1 MSNSLS
7 AKHIST
13 NLANYEAARSGFFS
27 LLVHDIN
34 GIVKASFGGADPR
47 EAGDNDKIARAEE
60 ILKLNV
66 VKAPVPHFS
75 LEKLSYRRGNDV
87 VNFAGVPSFK
97 DGSITVDDVVGM
109 DTKSILMAW
118 QALAYNVH
126 TRKGGRMKDYKKDC
140 TLIEYTQDFEQ
151 VRSWTLY
158 GCWIQDIQEG
168 DFDKEQDGKR
178 QLTASIV
185 YDRAELNADEV
196 EGSDASASGGGG
208 GGGTRYATT
217 R

>member
-13 NLANYEAARSGFFS
+13 NLANYEAGRTGFFS
-27 LLVHDIN
+27 LIVHDIDN
-34 GIVKASFGGADPR
+34 IIKASYGGERDAATSSDRIPK
-47 EAGDNDKIARAEE
+47 AQE

-75 LEKLSYRRGNDV
+75 LAKLSYKRGNDT
-87 VNFAGVPSFK
+87 VNFAGVPEYR
-97 DGSITVDDVVGM
+97 DGSITVDDVVGL

-118 QALAYNVH
+118 QALAYDVY
-126 TRKGGRMKDYKKDC
+126 TRKGGRMKDYKKNC

-151 VRSWTLY
+151 IRKWTLY

-168 DFDKEQDGKR
+168 DFDKEHDDRR
-178 QLTASIV
+178 QITASIV
-185 YDRAELNADEV
+185 YDRAEMDLSE
-196 EGSDASASGGGG
+196 
-208 GGGTRYATT
+208 
-217 R
+217 

>member
-7 AKHIST
+7 AMHIST

-27 LLVHDIN
+27 LLVDDIEN
-34 GIVKASFGGADPR
+34 IVKASYPGVDFGDATEADKLKKVQ
-47 EAGDNDKIARAEE
+47 EV
-60 ILKLNV
+60 LKLNV

-75 LEKLSYRRGNDV
+75 LSKLSYRRGNDV
-87 VNFAGVPSFK
+87 VNFAGVPEFK
-97 DGSITVDDVVGM
+97 DGSITVDDVVGL

-151 VRSWTLY
+151 IRSWKLY

-168 DFDKEQDGKR
+168 DFDKENDGKR
-178 QLTASIV
+178 QITANIV
-185 YDRAELNADEV
+185 YDRAEMSMPE
-196 EGSDASASGGGG
+196 
-208 GGGTRYATT
+208 TT
-217 R
+217 ND

>member
-7 AKHIST
+7 AQHIST

-27 LLVHDIN
+27 L
-34 GIVKASFGGADPR
+34 IVDNIDNIVRASYTGERSAATDS
-47 EAGDNDKIARAEE
+47 DKIKQAQE

-75 LEKLSYRRGNDV
+75 LTKLSYRRGNDV
-87 VNFAGVPSFK
+87 VNFAGVPEFT
-97 DGSITVDDVVGM
+97 DGSIVVDDVVGV

-118 QALAYNVH
+118 QALGYNVH

-140 TLIEYTQDFEQ
+140 TLVEYTQDFEQ
-151 VRSWTLY
+151 VRSWKLY
-158 GCWIQDIQEG
+158 GCWVRNITEG

-178 QLTASIV
+178 QVTAEIV
-185 YDRAELNADEV
+185 YDRAIMEMPQTGNE
-196 EGSDASASGGGG
+196 
-208 GGGTRYATT
+208 
-217 R
+217 